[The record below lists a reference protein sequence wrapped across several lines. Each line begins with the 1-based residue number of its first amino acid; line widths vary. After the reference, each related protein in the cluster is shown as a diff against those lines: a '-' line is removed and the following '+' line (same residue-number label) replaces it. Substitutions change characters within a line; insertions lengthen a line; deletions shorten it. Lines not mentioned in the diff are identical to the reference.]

1 MTKAMSFL
9 IFGNIIL
16 RALVPHRLQNLAQ
29 EKVNM
34 IKLGLL
40 KVCMK

>member
-9 IFGNIIL
+9 IFGNIL
-16 RALVPHRLQNLAQ
+16 CALVAHRLQNLAQ

-34 IKLGLL
+34 VKLGLFA
-40 KVCMK
+40 